1 LFIQCA
7 DAQLH
12 TAIMSHDKVARKKSV
27 DATAH
32 TATATSRIN
41 ITASTALSIF
51 TSMLQKLNAQI
62 VKLLSGY
69 EL

>member
-1 LFIQCA
+1 
-7 DAQLH
+7 
-12 TAIMSHDKVARKKSV
+12 MSHDKVARKKSV